1 LVRGYLGEP
10 VLTTAHKTTLR
21 KAEPS
26 VPGGWHQDGRFM
38 GKVRSLNLWL
48 ALSRCGDVAPG
59 LDIVPRR
66 FDDFV
71 TTQTD
76 EALLDYMI
84 SQRMAEEAAGETPIM
99 RPIFEPG
106 DALLFDDMF
115 LHKTGSDPAM
125 PEPRFALE
133 NWFFG
138 ASGFPDGYA
147 PIAV

>member
-1 LVRGYLGEP
+1 MTWRPGSTSCRGG
-10 VLTTAHKTTLR
+10 
-21 KAEPS
+21 
-26 VPGGWHQDGRFM
+26 
-38 GKVRSLNLWL
+38 
-48 ALSRCGDVAPG
+48 
-59 LDIVPRR
+59 

-76 EALLDYMI
+76 EAVLDYMI
-84 SQRMAEEAAGETPIM
+84 SQRMAEEVAGPTPIL

-115 LHKTGSDPAM
+115 LHKTGSDPSM

-138 ASGFPDGYA
+138 ASAFPDGYA

>member
-1 LVRGYLGEP
+1 MGE
-10 VLTTAHKTTLR
+10 
-21 KAEPS
+21 
-26 VPGGWHQDGRFM
+26 
-38 GKVRSLNLWL
+38 VRSLNLWL

-99 RPIFEPG
+99 CGPIFDMPG
-106 DALLFDDMF
+106 RRAPVRR
-115 LHKTGSDPAM
+115 HVPAQD
-125 PEPRFALE
+125 R
-133 NWFFG
+133 
-138 ASGFPDGYA
+138 
-147 PIAV
+147 V